1 LRKKEKLI
9 IIRFRRV
16 WVSVELKKEVES
28 LLFSSGKMMKEKE
41 LAELTNSD
49 EKEVRE
55 ALEALK
61 KEYDERDTSLV
72 FMNSGDS
79 WKLNVREKYIGLVTK
94 IISDTELP
102 FPVLETLGV
111 IAFKAPAMQADIIK
125 ARGTNAYE
133 HVAVLVETGF
143 VEKKKEGRSFR
154 LSLTPKFFEY
164 FDVAGHEGIKEV
176 LKDVKAPEKVGE
188 LQVVDLP
195 PEEQKKIEEKGKSEG
210 DKQKLGSLEVV
221 DAIPEGIHESEE
233 KETIDTIR
241 PDNDYLSLI
250 DEKIKELSKKN
261 DELDQDESFK
271 RPTDLGADL
280 SAESGIEKAV
290 SEGEDE
296 EEKAEAKDEEEK
308 TDAEKSDETGKDKA
322 EEIEEREDEE
332 GDEEADGAAES
343 EEGSDEK
350 DKKDEF

>member
-1 LRKKEKLI
+1 
-9 IIRFRRV
+9 
-16 WVSVELKKEVES
+16 VELKKEVES

-41 LAELTNSD
+41 LAELTNHS

-94 IISDTELP
+94 IVSDTELP

-133 HVAVLVETGF
+133 HVGVLVESGF
-143 VEKKKEGRSFR
+143 IEKKKEGRSFR

-164 FDVAGHEGIKEV
+164 FDVAGHEGIKEA
-176 LKDVKAPEKVGE
+176 LKEVKVPEKVGE
-188 LQVVDLP
+188 LQVVDLL
-195 PEEQKKIEEKGKSEG
+195 PEEQKKIEEKDQAESN
-210 DKQKLGSLEVV
+210 KQKLGALEIV
-221 DAIPEGIHESEE
+221 DAIPEAEE

-241 PDNDYLSLI
+241 PDDEYLSSI

-271 RPTDLGADL
+271 RPTDLGAEL
-280 SAESGIEKAV
+280 GLEKAGIEGE
-290 SEGEDE
+290 EGE
-296 EEKAEAKDEEEK
+296 EEKAEAEDEEEK
-308 TDAEKSDETGKDKA
+308 TDAEEGDDAGKDKA
-322 EEIEEREDEE
+322 EEIEEDADEE
-332 GDEEADGAAES
+332 GDEESDDSAES
-343 EEGSDEK
+343 EKGSDDK

>member
-1 LRKKEKLI
+1 MELR
-9 IIRFRRV
+9 
-16 WVSVELKKEVES
+16 KEVES
-28 LLFSSGKMMKEKE
+28 LLFSSGKMMKESE
-41 LAELTNSD
+41 LAGLTNHS

-72 FMNSGDS
+72 LMNSGDS
-79 WKLNVREKYIGLVTK
+79 WKLNVREKYMGLVTK

-111 IAFKAPAMQADIIK
+111 IAFKAPAMQADIVK

-133 HVAVLVETGF
+133 HVGVLVETGF

-176 LKDVKAPEKVGE
+176 LKDVKAPEKVDGLE
-188 LQVVDLP
+188 VVDLP
-195 PEEQKKIEEKGKSEG
+195 PEEQKKDEEKEKSESEA
-210 DKQKLGSLEVV
+210 QKLGSLEVV
-221 DAIPEGIHESEE
+221 DAAPEDISEGE
-233 KETIDTIR
+233 KKETIDTVR

-250 DEKIKELSKKN
+250 DEKIKELSKRN

-271 RPTDLGADL
+271 RPEDLGADL

-290 SEGEDE
+290 TEGEERE
-296 EEKAEAKDEEEK
+296 EEKAEAEDEEEK
-308 TDAEKSDETGKDKA
+308 TNAEEDDKTAKDKA
-322 EEIEEREDEE
+322 DETEEGADEE
-332 GDEEADGAAES
+332 GDEEGDDSAES
-343 EEGSDEK
+343 EEASDDK
-350 DKKDEF
+350 GKKDEF

>member
-1 LRKKEKLI
+1 M
-9 IIRFRRV
+9 
-16 WVSVELKKEVES
+16 ELKKEVES

-41 LAELTNSD
+41 LAELTNHD

-72 FMNSGDS
+72 LMNSGDS
-79 WKLNVREKYIGLVTK
+79 WKLNVREKYMGLVTK

-164 FDVAGHEGIKEV
+164 FDVAGHEGIKEA
-176 LKDVKAPEKVGE
+176 LKEVKVPEKVGE

-195 PEEQKKIEEKGKSEG
+195 PEEQKKIEEKDKAENN
-210 DKQKLGSLEVV
+210 KQKLGALEVV
-221 DAIPEGIHESEE
+221 DAIPEDVHEAEE

-241 PDNDYLSLI
+241 PDDEYLSSI

-280 SAESGIEKAV
+280 SAESGIEKTV
-290 SEGEDE
+290 SEGEEGE
-296 EEKAEAKDEEEK
+296 EEKAEADDKEEK
-308 TDAEKSDETGKDKA
+308 TDAEEDDKTGAGKA
-322 EEIEEREDEE
+322 EGIEEEADEE
-332 GDEEADGAAES
+332 GDEESDDSAES
-343 EEGSDEK
+343 EEASDDK